1 MKQVWLI
8 LLVCLL
14 TANVGMGQVTTAD
27 SLTYLALGDSYTVGR
42 NVATA
47 QTFPYQLVSRLNA
60 KGIKTASPVL
70 IAKNGWRTDEI
81 LKNLGDNKVSKR
93 YGFVTLLIGV
103 NNHYQQKNI
112 DDYRTQFA
120 QLLDSAIVYAGGVAK
135 HVIVISIPDW
145 GVTPFANGRNL
156 EKIATEIDAYNQ
168 INKDAAKAAGAPY
181 VNITGLS
188 RDIAE
193 DKETLSI
200 DKLHPSGKA
209 YGWWVDKIFPVV
221 KSALKK

>member
-1 MKQVWLI
+1 MKRAGLLI
-8 LLVCLL
+8 LGLL
-14 TANVGMGQVTTAD
+14 FSHLISIAEQAD

-42 NVATA
+42 NVVTP
-47 QTFPYQLVSRLNA
+47 QTFPYQLVSKLNS
-60 KGIKTASPVL
+60 KGFRTKGPVVV
-70 IAKNGWRTDEI
+70 AQNGWRTDEL
-81 LKNLGDNKVSKR
+81 LKNLADNKVSKR
-93 YGFVTLLIGV
+93 YNFVTLLIGV
-103 NNHYQQKNI
+103 NNQYQQKNI
-112 DDYRTQFA
+112 EDYRTQFR

-156 EKIATEIDAYNQ
+156 QKIATEIDAYNQ
-168 INKDAAKAAGAPY
+168 ISKEATQTAGATY

-188 RDIAE
+188 RDIAD

-200 DKLHPSGKA
+200 DELHPSAKA
-209 YGWWVDKIFPVV
+209 YGWWVDRIYPAV